1 MTTWLTILGMVAVT
15 YTIRLSVIALL
26 GETTLSPAVHSAL
39 RYVPPAALSGPNVAV
54 AQSGRRGCAP
64 AAAANRR
71 ALAPMLR
78 MRISLLLCEWCGPR
92 RSVRRVLRGEP
103 TPRARACMTHR

>member
-39 RYVPPAALSGPNVAV
+39 RYVPPAALSAIVFPAVFMPNGSLDLSLNNTHLIAGAV
-54 AQSGRRGCAP
+54 A
-64 AAAANRR
+64 
-71 ALAPMLR
+71 ALVAWR
-78 MRISLLLCEWCGPR
+78 VRSTLLSIAVGMVALW
-92 RSVRRVLRGEP
+92 VLGGG
-103 TPRARACMTHR
+103 A